1 MHEDPESDEEEFV
14 YPSARAPTP
23 PNNTLEAHEN
33 HEDNVA
39 AEQAEPLTTT
49 SETAEAEVTSSP
61 IVEAAPPQPTPTPAQ
76 LEASFAASSS
86 GDLNQLK
93 SVFRNARETSFVEPF
108 ALANDASSRTG
119 LTTLH
124 VAASR
129 GYLNIVTWCQYLS
142 YDIKVSVNSHN
153 AVVTECGAMPDLEDR
168 EGEAS
173 RFNNFTVEL
182 GSIVFMTDCAS

>member
-1 MHEDPESDEEEFV
+1 MHEEPESDEEEFV

-23 PNNTLEAHEN
+23 PHDTLEAHEN
-33 HEDNVA
+33 HGENSA
-39 AEQAEPLTTT
+39 AEHVEPSTTI
-49 SETAEAEVTSSP
+49 SEEVGAEVASSP

-93 SVFRNARETSFVEPF
+93 SVFRNARETSSVEPF

-129 GYLNIVTWCQYLS
+129 GYLHIVTWCQYL
-142 YDIKVSVNSHN
+142 
-153 AVVTECGAMPDLEDR
+153 
-168 EGEAS
+168 
-173 RFNNFTVEL
+173 
-182 GSIVFMTDCAS
+182 